1 MNKSQAS
8 QSKLEVSS
16 NCKSKLPQQNYILN
30 RKQRKRRRKKYS
42 TQHCIRNQRKC
53 YPYEINKIYQHP
65 PFLHS
70 DSNIGTN
77 YLHFVALLATWAAHR
92 CRPPCPWSS
101 SVCQWVLFLLNSKI
115 KSKKRLHQREFRP
128 AKSSSSQPVVIKA
141 LKPTS
146 LTSGTFPRSLKLPE
160 GMTPTVGYSSPTVE
174 ATEPQEQLTNAPS
187 FFSSSLSRQGM
198 CLARSEGHDALLAR
212 QYLLDHFLL

>member
-65 PFLHS
+65 PSCILTATSVPTICTLLHCWQLGQPT
-70 DSNIGTN
+70 D
-77 YLHFVALLATWAAHR
+77 AAHR
-92 CRPPCPWSS
+92 AHGHH
-101 SVCQWVLFLLNSKI
+101 LY
-115 KSKKRLHQREFRP
+115 
-128 AKSSSSQPVVIKA
+128 A
-141 LKPTS
+141 
-146 LTSGTFPRSLKLPE
+146 SG
-160 GMTPTVGYSSPTVE
+160 
-174 ATEPQEQLTNAPS
+174 
-187 FFSSSLSRQGM
+187 FFSCSIPKSNLKKGCISENSVLQSPPHHSR
-198 CLARSEGHDALLAR
+198 L
-212 QYLLDHFLL
+212 